1 MISENSEDLPA
12 RGQVTNAQNTVFST
26 IMRWSGRIVVSL
38 FAISIVIFVLLPFYW
53 MLKSSFQTN
62 SEIIAIPPIWIPRD
76 FTLEGYQRALTMIPF
91 MRYLTNSMLI
101 ATATTVLSALLAS
114 SAAYVLARYPF
125 PGATAILAIFLF
137 TQLIPPITRVFPVY
151 FLIKN
156 LNLINTYPGA
166 IIAYVSFSLPY
177 AVLMLAGYF
186 RHSYP
191 VELEDAALID
201 GCSLFSV
208 FWRIVLP
215 ISLPGIVAIATF
227 TFLGAWNDFLWASLL
242 LYQGQMKTLQVGLRD
257 FIGEM
262 GSFQRANAFMAA
274 CVMATI
280 PALILFSIGQ
290 KNMVQGISSGAV
302 KG

>member
-1 MISENSEDLPA
+1 MISESMENTQTPVQVTPA
-12 RGQVTNAQNTVFST
+12 RGTALQTA
-26 IMRWSGRIVVSL
+26 MRWLGRIVVAL
-38 FAISIVIFVLLPFYW
+38 FALGIVIFVLLPFYW

-62 SEIIAIPPIWIPRD
+62 SEIIAVPPVWIPRD

-91 MRYLTNSMLI
+91 VRYLTNSLVI
-101 ATATTVLSALLAS
+101 ATATTVVSALLAS
-114 SAAYVLARYPF
+114 SAAYVLARYAF
-125 PGATAILAIFLF
+125 PGATVILAIFLF
-137 TQLIPPITRVFPVY
+137 TQLIPAITRIFPVY

-156 LNLINTYPGA
+156 LDLINTYPGA

-177 AVLMLAGYF
+177 AVLMLSGYF
-186 RHSYP
+186 RNSYP

-201 GCSLFSV
+201 GCTLFSV

-257 FIGEM
+257 FIAEL
-262 GSFQRANAFMAA
+262 GSVQRANAFMAA

-290 KNMVQGISSGAV
+290 KNMVQGISAGAV

>member
-1 MISENSEDLPA
+1 VALFA
-12 RGQVTNAQNTVFST
+12 FG
-26 IMRWSGRIVVSL
+26 IVV
-38 FAISIVIFVLLPFYW
+38 FVLLPFYW
-53 MLKSSFQTN
+53 MVKSSFQTN

-91 MRYLTNSMLI
+91 ARYLTNSMVI
-101 ATATTVLSALLAS
+101 ATATTVFSALLAS
-114 SAAYVLARYPF
+114 AAAYVLARYRF

-156 LNLINTYPGA
+156 LDLINTYPGA

-177 AVLMLAGYF
+177 AVLMLSGYF

-201 GCSLFSV
+201 GCTLFSV

-262 GSFQRANAFMAA
+262 GSLQRANAFMAA

-290 KNMVQGISSGAV
+290 KNMVQGISAGAV

>member
-1 MISENSEDLPA
+1 LENTGAGVQVTPA
-12 RGQVTNAQNTVFST
+12 RST
-26 IMRWSGRIVVSL
+26 ASQTLTRWLGRIVVAI
-38 FAISIVIFVLLPFYW
+38 FAIGMVIFVLLPFYW

-62 SEIIAIPPIWIPRD
+62 SEIIAAPPVWIPRD

-91 MRYLTNSMLI
+91 GRYLANSMII
-101 ATATTVLSALLAS
+101 ATATTVFSALLAS
-114 SAAYVLARYPF
+114 SAAYVLARYAF
-125 PGATAILAIFLF
+125 PGATVILAIFLF
-137 TQLIPPITRVFPVY
+137 TQLIPAITRVFPVY

-156 LNLINTYPGA
+156 LDLINTYGGA

-177 AVLMLAGYF
+177 AVLMLSGYF
-186 RHSYP
+186 RNSYP

-201 GCSLFSV
+201 GCTLFSV

-262 GSFQRANAFMAA
+262 GSLQRANAFMAA

-280 PALILFSIGQ
+280 PALILFSVGQ
-290 KNMVQGISSGAV
+290 KNMVQGISAGAV

>member
-1 MISENSEDLPA
+1 MISQAQTSSTTNAP
-12 RGQVTNAQNTVFST
+12 GQVRQS
-26 IMRWSGRIVVSL
+26 MSDLLLKWLGRLAIVL
-38 FAISIVIFVLLPFYW
+38 FALATLVFVLLPFYW

-62 SEIIAIPPIWIPRD
+62 TDIIAIPPIWFPRNW
-76 FTLEGYQRALTMIPF
+76 TLEGYQRALTMIPF
-91 MRYLTNSMLI
+91 VRYLTNSLVI
-101 ATATTVLSALLAS
+101 SLSTTVISAVLAAA
-114 SAAYVLARYPF
+114 AAYVLARYRF
-125 PGATAILAIFLF
+125 PGATIILALFLF

-156 LNLINTYPGA
+156 LDLINTFSGA
-166 IIAYVSFSLPY
+166 TIAYVSFSLPY
-177 AVLMLAGYF
+177 AVMILSGYF

-191 VELEDAALID
+191 LDLEDAGLID
-201 GCSLFSV
+201 GCSLFGV

-215 ISLPGIVAIATF
+215 ISIPGIIAIATF

-280 PALILFSIGQ
+280 PALILFSLGQ
-290 KNMVQGISSGAV
+290 KNMVSGISAGSV

>member
-1 MISENSEDLPA
+1 MISESLENTGAGVQVTPA
-12 RGQVTNAQNTVFST
+12 RNTVSQT
-26 IMRWSGRIVVSL
+26 LARWAGRIVVAI
-38 FAISIVIFVLLPFYW
+38 FAIGMVIFVLLPFYW

-62 SEIIAIPPIWIPRD
+62 SEIIAAPPIWIPRD

-91 MRYLTNSMLI
+91 GRYLANSMII
-101 ATATTVLSALLAS
+101 ATATTVFSALLAS
-114 SAAYVLARYPF
+114 SAAYVLARYAF
-125 PGATAILAIFLF
+125 PGATVILAIFLF
-137 TQLIPPITRVFPVY
+137 TQLIPAITRVFPVY

-156 LNLINTYPGA
+156 LDLINTYPGA

-177 AVLMLAGYF
+177 AVLMLSGYF
-186 RHSYP
+186 RNSYP

-201 GCSLFSV
+201 GCTLFSV

-262 GSFQRANAFMAA
+262 GSLQRANAFMAA

-290 KNMVQGISSGAV
+290 KNMVQGISAGAV

>member
-1 MISENSEDLPA
+1 MISERSENLQA
-12 RGQVTNAQNTVFST
+12 QGQVTTTQNGVYHTT
-26 IMRWSGRIVVSL
+26 MKWLGRVVVAL

-62 SEIIAIPPIWIPRD
+62 SEIIAIPPIWIPRT

-91 MRYLTNSMLI
+91 ERYLANSLLI

-177 AVLMLAGYF
+177 AVLMLSGYF

-201 GCSLFSV
+201 GCTLFSV

-280 PALILFSIGQ
+280 PALILFSLGQ

>member
-1 MISENSEDLPA
+1 M
-12 RGQVTNAQNTVFST
+12 
-26 IMRWSGRIVVSL
+26 
-38 FAISIVIFVLLPFYW
+38 VIFVLLPFYW

-62 SEIIAIPPIWIPRD
+62 SEIIAVPPIWIPRD

-91 MRYLTNSMLI
+91 GRYLANSMII
-101 ATATTVLSALLAS
+101 ATATTVFSALLAS
-114 SAAYVLARYPF
+114 SAAYVLARYAF
-125 PGATAILAIFLF
+125 PGATVILAIFLF
-137 TQLIPPITRVFPVY
+137 TQLIPAITRIFPVY

-156 LNLINTYPGA
+156 LDLINTYPGA

-177 AVLMLAGYF
+177 AVLMLSGYF
-186 RHSYP
+186 RNSYP

-201 GCSLFSV
+201 GCTLFSV

-262 GSFQRANAFMAA
+262 GSLQRANAFMAA

-290 KNMVQGISSGAV
+290 KNMVQGISAGAV

>member
-1 MISENSEDLPA
+1 M
-12 RGQVTNAQNTVFST
+12 VAQKSVSGPLL
-26 IMRWSGRIVVSL
+26 RWLGYAIIAL
-38 FAISIVIFVLLPFYW
+38 FAAGIVLFVLFPFYW

-62 SEIIAIPPIWIPRD
+62 TDIVAIPPIWIPRNI
-76 FTLEGYQRALTMIPF
+76 TLDGYQRALTMIPF
-91 MRYLTNSMLI
+91 VRYLTNSLI
-101 ATATTVLSALLAS
+101 ISLSTTVISAVLAS
-114 SAAYVLARYPF
+114 AAAYVLARYRF
-125 PGATAILAIFLF
+125 PGATLILALFLF

-156 LNLINTYPGA
+156 LDLINTFPGA
-166 IIAYVSFSLPY
+166 TIAYVSFSLPY
-177 AVLMLAGYF
+177 AVMILSGYF
-186 RHSYP
+186 KHSYP
-191 VELEDAALID
+191 VDLEDAALID
-201 GCSLFSV
+201 GCNLFGV

-215 ISLPGIVAIATF
+215 ISIPGIIAIATF

-262 GSFQRANAFMAA
+262 GSLQRANAFMAA

-280 PALILFSIGQ
+280 PALILFSLGQ
-290 KNMVQGISSGAV
+290 KNMVSGISAGSV

>member
-1 MISENSEDLPA
+1 MISESLENTQTRGRATPA
-12 RGQVTNAQNTVFST
+12 RSAAMQTL
-26 IMRWSGRIVVSL
+26 MRWSGRIVVAF
-38 FAISIVIFVLLPFYW
+38 FAVGIVIFVLLPFYW

-62 SEIIAIPPIWIPRD
+62 SEIIAVPPIWIPQD
-76 FTLEGYQRALTMIPF
+76 FTWEGYQRALTMIPF
-91 MRYLTNSMLI
+91 VRYLANSMVI
-101 ATATTVLSALLAS
+101 ATATTGLSALLAS

-156 LNLINTYPGA
+156 LDLINTYPGA
-166 IIAYVSFSLPY
+166 VIAYVSFSLPY
-177 AVLMLAGYF
+177 AVLMLSGYF
-186 RHSYP
+186 RNSYP

-201 GCSLFSV
+201 GCTLFSV

-215 ISLPGIVAIATF
+215 ISLPGIIAIATF

-262 GSFQRANAFMAA
+262 GSLQRANAFMAA

-290 KNMVQGISSGAV
+290 KNMVQGISAGAV